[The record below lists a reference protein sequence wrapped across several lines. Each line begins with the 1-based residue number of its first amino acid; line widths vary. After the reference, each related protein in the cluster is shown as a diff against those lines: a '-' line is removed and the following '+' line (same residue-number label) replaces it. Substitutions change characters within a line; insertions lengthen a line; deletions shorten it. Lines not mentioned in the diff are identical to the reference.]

1 MDAPLFR
8 LTFGLEL
15 EFMVSFSPADY
26 EDQLEDAKNIFLDLS
41 FIPTLRQKFWILVRL
56 HMIEIL
62 NENGFDTNVY
72 KGKDPTKWTVDTD
85 SSVTSTVD
93 RENWCTIELR
103 TPVFYCYHAPAL
115 NQIEMVVELLSFKLG
130 LFINDSCDL
139 HVHVGNESRGFDLLI
154 LKSFC
159 SLITLFNRQLD
170 SLHPDYRLRT
180 QFARS
185 TRMAFMPS
193 ATFTEKLAFIDRL
206 TTVEALIYQFHATYD
221 GDYDKNMAFN
231 SFNLQESHDKP
242 LRTIG
247 FRQHRGTLDPELIIT
262 WAKVACGLVDR
273 SYTDRGGIRDLINMY
288 THDSRDYTVIDLF
301 IDLKLRDLTKF
312 YEPRVFAQYGTDQN
326 PPVEN
331 EEPELIDLSPCYD
344 EPDPVPCS

>member
-8 LTFGLEL
+8 LTFGVEL
-15 EFMVSFSPADY
+15 EFMVNFNPADY

-41 FIPTLRQKFWILVRL
+41 FIPTLRQKFGILVRL

-72 KGKDPTKWTVDTD
+72 
-85 SSVTSTVD
+85 
-93 RENWCTIELR
+93 E
-103 TPVFYCYHAPAL
+103 VFYCYHAPAL
-115 NQIEMVVELLSFKLG
+115 NQIEMVVELLSSIFG
-130 LFINDSCDL
+130 LFINDSCGL
-139 HVHVGNESRGFDLLI
+139 HVHVGNESRGLNLLI

-159 SLITLFNRQLD
+159 SLITSFDRQLD

-180 QFARS
+180 RFARS

-193 ATFTEKLAFIDRL
+193 ATFTEKLAVIGRL
-206 TTVEALIYQFHATYD
+206 TTVEGLIYQFHATYD
-221 GDYDKNMAFN
+221 GDYDKNMAF
-231 SFNLQESHDKP
+231 SFFNPQENHDKP
-242 LRTIG
+242 LRTIE
-247 FRQHRGTLDPELIIT
+247 FRRHRGTLDPELIIT

-273 SYTDRGGIRDLINMY
+273 PYTDRGSIRDLINMH

-301 IDLKLRDLTKF
+301 IDLKLRDLAKF

-326 PPVEN
+326 LPVEN
-331 EEPELIDLSPCYD
+331 EEPELIDSSSWYD
-344 EPDPVPCS
+344 ESDPVPCS